1 MKVQPHDIRFMV
13 IVPKTTITNHGPVVT
28 PHVLYDDLP
37 SYNDALG
44 HRPTKG
50 RSKVV
55 GYIKNTRSLRPTPQP
70 AQVLS
75 NNKRAARESTTGD
88 NRND

>member
-1 MKVQPHDIRFMV
+1 MKVAPHDIRFMV

-37 SYNDALG
+37 SREAAYAKQ
-44 HRPTKG
+44 PTKG
-50 RSKVV
+50 RSQVR
-55 GYIKNTRSLRPTPQP
+55 GYVKNTRSLRPPLTP
-70 AQVLS
+70 AQPVS
-75 NNKRAARESTTGD
+75 INKRAARESTTGS